1 MAQRPDRVT
10 ELPAPG
16 DDAATTDGTTSHDG
30 TTGDDGKDTTWRPAA
45 VPGVRAV
52 DESGQPLDRSGV
64 NSWSRRLGQVG
75 EVLCCPRALVPSF
88 YTDNASSRR
97 FLPLLTVPFPPPR
110 YVPIPSPHSFAP
122 IF

>member
-16 DDAATTDGTTSHDG
+16 DDAATTDGTTSHDS
-30 TTGDDGKDTTWRPAA
+30 TPADDGKDTTWRPAA
-45 VPGVRAV
+45 VPGGAV

-75 EVLCCPRALVPSF
+75 EVLCCPRALVL
-88 YTDNASSRR
+88 YG
-97 FLPLLTVPFPPPR
+97 
-110 YVPIPSPHSFAP
+110 
-122 IF
+122 